1 MRERYDDTDLKVL
14 KNVLVEIV
22 VLTTRRPELKNFL
35 RGKELFLRGEI
46 DRELKLRE
54 DERKAAEAA
63 QAGSGTDRRRSS
75 EKRKSPDLMSED
87 FFF

>member
-63 QAGSGTDRRRSS
+63 QAVP
-75 EKRKSPDLMSED
+75 EPIED
-87 FFF
+87 DPLKNENPPT